1 MQNWKLDP
9 AEELKKKKAGQYDEV
24 SNMGSRFLVMTRLKM
39 L

>member
-9 AEELKKKKAGQYDEV
+9 AEELKKKKAGEYDKA
-24 SNMGSRFLVMTRLKM
+24 RKPRM